1 MIKNAAALTEI
12 RQQWGGVRMLRVR
25 VQRLTV
31 GSAVA
36 SLGSVLTLADIAH
49 NLPFLHACAVL
60 NEVLEQLRDEG
71 AFHCKARTLGALV
84 KASAGS
90 LEWVD
95 LPGVEQMVRDRN
107 ALAHGGTLLGRA
119 QCWEYLDLVERQFLA
134 WGIMPRQ

>member
-1 MIKNAAALTEI
+1 MIKNAAVLTEI
-12 RQQWGGVRMLRVR
+12 RHQWGGVRTLRVR
-25 VQRLTV
+25 AQRSTV
-31 GSAVA
+31 NSADANHVWVA
-36 SLGSVLTLADIAH
+36 TLADIAH
-49 NLPFLHACAVL
+49 NLPFLHACSVL

-71 AFHCKARTLGALV
+71 VFHCKARTLGALV

-107 ALAHGGTLLGRA
+107 ALAHGGTLLSRA

-134 WGIMPRQ
+134 WGILPRA